1 MDSRSWLFGIHLLTA
16 LSLSLAA
23 LSTQAAGRIFG
34 IAGKSVEDINFIN
47 AWKGCEEEARLNDDT
62 CIHIGEVGPA
72 HFRTQDRVLLEAM
85 DRRIDGIAVS
95 VTNSEYLA
103 ASSLRA
109 ASERGIPII
118 TFDSDLEKPHDNL
131 RSAYVGPD
139 NLGFGRNLATQAM
152 RLRPQGGAVCL
163 MSGGPYNPN
172 LNARLLGVRQVLSG
186 DDAFPADRKLTGENG
201 WHEPVRCPWYN
212 WDKYDR
218 ALLQMREAIYNKEI
232 NVFLSVGSWP
242 QIDLNLYREVMMPAK
257 AEYLDSLNKIVVIG
271 IGTPLP
277 EQLDQLSEKL
287 VHAFVSIDFEE
298 MGRISYR
305 YLKKLSEG
313 ERVPEITYTENRI
326 YRWDDPAIM
335 ERRVTK
341 E

>member
-1 MDSRSWLFGIHLLTA
+1 MDCRSWLFGIHLFTA

-23 LSTQAAGRIFG
+23 SATQASGRIFG

-72 HFRTQDRVLLEAM
+72 HFRNQDRALLDAM
-85 DRRIDGIAVS
+85 ERRIDGIAVS
-95 VTNSEYLA
+95 ITNSEFLF

-109 ASERGIPII
+109 ASERGIPVI
-118 TFDSDLEKPHDNL
+118 TFDSDLEKQHASL

-139 NLGFGRNLATQAM
+139 NLGFGRNLGAQAM
-152 RLRPQGGAVCL
+152 RLRPQGGSVCL

-172 LNARLLGVRQVLSG
+172 LNARLQGVRQVLSG
-186 DDAFPADRKLTGENG
+186 DDAFPAGQKLKGENG
-201 WHEPVRCPWYN
+201 WQEPERCPWYN

-232 NVFLSVGSWP
+232 HAFVSVGAWP
-242 QIDLNLYREVMMPAK
+242 QSDLSLYREILMPAK
-257 AEYLDSLNKIVVIG
+257 AEYLDSLNKIIIIG

-287 VHAFVSIDFEE
+287 VHAYVSIDFAE

-313 ERVPEITYTENRI
+313 ERVPEVTYTENRI
-326 YRWDDPAIM
+326 YRWDDPAII
-335 ERRVTK
+335 ERRVAK